1 MDPDTFNTADPHLDA
16 LAELADKHLVDPEL
30 RRLLVELSKVVG
42 DRFGVTI
49 NLTVEVCDATGER
62 SLPWLTTGLYAQHG
76 KEPFRTTGDSTPQRY
91 VVKDGIQ
98 VVPHDR
104 CPKCWQVWDFKW
116 KNPSCSHC
124 DTTLGENCKILLD
137 TDVCPFCEKGKVNM
151 AKPRCNKCGHEIDPK
166 TVVWG

>member
-1 MDPDTFNTADPHLDA
+1 MDPDTFNAADPHLDE
-16 LAELADKHLVDPEL
+16 LAELADKHLADPEF
-30 RRLLVELSKVVG
+30 RRLLAELSNVLG
-42 DRFGVTI
+42 ESYGVSV

-62 SLPWLTTGLYAQHG
+62 SLPLMSTGLCALHG

-91 VVKDGIQ
+91 VVKEGIQ

-104 CPKCWQVWDFKW
+104 CPLCWQVWDFKW

-124 DTTLGENCKILLD
+124 GATLGDNCKILLD
-137 TDVCPFCEKGKVNM
+137 TDVCPFCEEGKVSM
-151 AKPRCNKCGHEIDPK
+151 AAPRCKKCGHEIDPK